1 MEIVMRQSAD
11 RFFWITTLVLFAIY
25 LATCVALYDFGGI
38 IAALMLVGASLVVTY
53 IATRTLRR

>member
-1 MEIVMRQSAD
+1 MRQSAD